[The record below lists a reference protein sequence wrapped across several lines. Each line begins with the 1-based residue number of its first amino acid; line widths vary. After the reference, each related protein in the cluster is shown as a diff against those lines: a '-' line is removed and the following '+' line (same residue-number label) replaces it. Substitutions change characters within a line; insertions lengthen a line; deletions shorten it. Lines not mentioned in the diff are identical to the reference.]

1 MHSANILVFEG
12 SEQAAVA
19 AGDAFIA
26 SARTSGTR
34 PVGLASGQTMTPV
47 YDHLLTIDGQANGL
61 FADTVFSQLDEVI
74 GQTSPVDSFDSEITT
89 SLFLKFRAKPAG
101 FLMIDGQAGDPA
113 GEAIRHCSAIRMAGG
128 LAMQLI
134 GNGANGHVGFN
145 EPRSRCR
152 VVDLAASTIQRNGY
166 DTGMQGIT
174 LGIADI
180 LAAEQIILVATG
192 AAKAAAISAMINGP
206 KTPDCPV
213 SLLRDHPDIRLF
225 LDKEAASQIS

>member
-1 MHSANILVFEG
+1 MAKH
-12 SEQAAVA
+12 
-19 AGDAFIA
+19 
-26 SARTSGTR
+26 R
-34 PVGLASGQTMTPV
+34 PFNS
-47 YDHLLTIDGQANGL
+47 
-61 FADTVFSQLDEVI
+61 FA
-74 GQTSPVDSFDSEITT
+74 SEITT
-89 SLFLKFRAKPAG
+89 SLFLQFRAEHAG
-101 FLMIDGQAGDPA
+101 FLTIDSQAGDPA
-113 GEAIRHCSAIRMAGG
+113 GEAIRRCSAIRMAGG

-134 GNGANGHVGFN
+134 GIGANGHVGFN
-145 EPRSRCR
+145 EPGSTDNSRCR
-152 VVDLAASTIQRNGY
+152 VVDLAASTIQQNGY

-206 KTPDCPV
+206 KTPDCPA

>member
-1 MHSANILVFEG
+1 MAKH
-12 SEQAAVA
+12 
-19 AGDAFIA
+19 
-26 SARTSGTR
+26 R
-34 PVGLASGQTMTPV
+34 PFNS
-47 YDHLLTIDGQANGL
+47 
-61 FADTVFSQLDEVI
+61 FA
-74 GQTSPVDSFDSEITT
+74 SEITT
-89 SLFLKFRAKPAG
+89 SLFLQFRAKPAG
-101 FLMIDGQAGDPA
+101 FLMIDAQAGDPA

-134 GNGANGHVGFN
+134 GIGANGHVGFN
-145 EPRSRCR
+145 EPGSRCR

-166 DTGMQGIT
+166 NTGMQGIT

-192 AAKAAAISAMINGP
+192 AEKAAAISAMINGP
-206 KTPDCPV
+206 KIPDCPA

>member
-1 MHSANILVFEG
+1 MHSANIFVFEG

-19 AGDAFIA
+19 ANDAFIA

-61 FADTVFSQLDEVI
+61 FADTVFLQLDEVI

-89 SLFLKFRAKPAG
+89 SLFLQFRAKPAG

-113 GEAIRHCSAIRMAGG
+113 GEAICHCSAIRMAGG

-134 GNGANGHVGFN
+134 GIGANGHVGFN
-145 EPRSRCR
+145 EPGSRCR

-166 DTGMQGIT
+166 NTGMQGIT

-180 LAAEQIILVATG
+180 QAAEQIILVATG

-206 KTPDCPV
+206 KTPDCPA

>member
-1 MHSANILVFEG
+1 MHSANIFVFEG

-74 GQTSPVDSFDSEITT
+74 GQTSPVDSFASEITT
-89 SLFLKFRAKPAG
+89 SLLLRFRAKPAG

-134 GNGANGHVGFN
+134 GIGANGHVGFN
-145 EPRSRCR
+145 EPGSRCR

-166 DTGMQGIT
+166 DTGCRGSP
-174 LGIADI
+174 
-180 LAAEQIILVATG
+180 LA
-192 AAKAAAISAMINGP
+192 
-206 KTPDCPV
+206 
-213 SLLRDHPDIRLF
+213 SLIYWQLNRSSS
-225 LDKEAASQIS
+225 SQLARQRQQPSVR

>member
-1 MHSANILVFEG
+1 MHSANIFVFEG

-19 AGDAFIA
+19 ANDAFIA

-61 FADTVFSQLDEVI
+61 FADTVFLQLDEVI

-113 GEAIRHCSAIRMAGG
+113 GEAICHCSAIRMAGG

-134 GNGANGHVGFN
+134 GIGANGHVGFN
-145 EPRSRCR
+145 EPGSRCR

-166 DTGMQGIT
+166 NTGMQGIT
-174 LGIADI
+174 LGISDI

-206 KTPDCPV
+206 KTPDCPA

>member
-1 MHSANILVFEG
+1 MHSANIFVFEG

-74 GQTSPVDSFDSEITT
+74 GQTSPVDSFDTEITT
-89 SLFLKFRAKPAG
+89 SLFLQFRAKPAG

-134 GNGANGHVGFN
+134 GIGANGHVGFN
-145 EPRSRCR
+145 EPGSRCR

-166 DTGMQGIT
+166 NTGMQGIT

-206 KTPDCPV
+206 KTPDCPA

-225 LDKEAASQIS
+225 LDKEAASRIS